1 VDSVK
6 WSPAVLCCT
15 VSVPDYKGN
24 PPLEPA
30 KISTSPAAH
39 SPLRALLSHY
49 RSVPQYDTIGRVRI
63 APPKRLFHLGPD
75 HSASTETRVD
85 SPHSWPL
92 LPRIL
97 FPFPVAPAQIPIPVN
112 FVPFSWSRT
121 TSRDSSVEDP
131 RQLLL
136 RPSCH
141 LHLHPHPHP
150 FLQAQ
155 FYIHT

>member
-1 VDSVK
+1 MSLGAFATLNKSLEGETGNADCKLFSGPDSSPDFMVLAEMQRAYVVKSVPSVDSVK

-24 PPLEPA
+24 PPLEPP

-49 RSVPQYDTIGRVRI
+49 RNVPQYDTIGRVRI

-97 FPFPVAPAQIPIPVN
+97 FPFPVAPA
-112 FVPFSWSRT
+112 
-121 TSRDSSVEDP
+121 
-131 RQLLL
+131 
-136 RPSCH
+136 
-141 LHLHPHPHP
+141 
-150 FLQAQ
+150 
-155 FYIHT
+155 